1 MVNAVFTDEMIEILR
16 TMKGKTLKSYECESG
31 ERWNHPY
38 GCVRLNLGEY
48 AVDLTNEVHDLEFFG
63 RIEDIP
69 YFECEK
75 KELSD
80 PFRWNKKT
88 EAYMVDEK
96 IKEVVIVTD
105 EIDIPLEKY
114 SIVTNRAVILRCEY
128 NYYVFDRE
136 WYYGELIFIKIGK
149 TMPELYST
157 EKVAYDWGDDGK
169 NETIVKRTM
178 TTL

>member
-1 MVNAVFTDEMIEILR
+1 MEIYEKIDLQDCPCCGGAGWLEKENDRFWSVTCIDCGAQTAEIEFR
-16 TMKGKTLKSYECESG
+16 T
-31 ERWNHPY
+31 P
-38 GCVRLNLGEY
+38 
-48 AVDLTNEVHDLEFFG
+48 
-63 RIEDIP
+63 
-69 YFECEK
+69 
-75 KELSD
+75 ELSD